1 MGMVGLIMWLVLLWA
16 IGLVISM
23 CVVVPFLVSR
33 NLEDKYLGFIVLLV
47 LCPIINILY
56 PIYIIIK
63 YIRLDFKKFL

>member
-1 MGMVGLIMWLVLLWA
+1 MWLLLSWA

-23 CVVVPFLVSR
+23 CVVIPFLISK
-33 NLEDKYLGFIVLLV
+33 NLDDEYIGVMVLLV

-56 PIYIIIK
+56 PIYIIVK